1 MYDFALFAHSWLRW
15 LVILAALAAVARAV
29 SGVSTRRPWTPVDE
43 RAGLWLT
50 AGLDLQMLLGL
61 ILYIFLSPVTK
72 SAFVDMAAAMR
83 AAPIRF
89 FAVEHPVGMIVAI
102 ALAHV
107 GRARARKA
115 ADSESRHKQA
125 LVFFGLSLLVLLLSM
140 PWPVGPGARSLFRG
154 L

>member
-1 MYDFALFAHSWLRW
+1 MYDLLLLSHSWLRW
-15 LVILAALAAVARAV
+15 LVLLAFVAALARAIG
-29 SGVSTRRPWTPVDE
+29 GVSTRRPWTPVDT
-43 RAGLWLT
+43 RAGIWLT
-50 AGLDLQMLLGL
+50 ASLDLQMLLGL
-61 ILYIFLSPVTK
+61 ILYIFLSPVTQ

-107 GRARARKA
+107 GRARVGKA
-115 ADSESRHKQA
+115 TASESKHKLA
-125 LVFFGLSLLVLLLSM
+125 LIFFGLSLLVLLLSI
-140 PWPVGPGARSLFRG
+140 PWPIGPGARSLFRG